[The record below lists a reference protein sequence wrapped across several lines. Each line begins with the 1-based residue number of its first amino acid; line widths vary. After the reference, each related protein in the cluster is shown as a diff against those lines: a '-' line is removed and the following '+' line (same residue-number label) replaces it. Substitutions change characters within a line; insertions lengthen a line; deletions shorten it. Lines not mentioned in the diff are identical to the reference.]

1 MQEDKDHGGHTFKKI
16 GNGKMLDHVKE
27 ILNTGTMVGLKG
39 ELSHEF
45 IRVKMLFTKIWG
57 VGKEKAELLYGC
69 GMRTIENIREVLSG
83 RKENARVL
91 EMFENSPRIK
101 IGLRLYEDLEKRI
114 PRAEV
119 R

>member
-1 MQEDKDHGGHTFKKI
+1 MQDDKEHGGHTFKKI

-57 VGKEKAELLYGC
+57 VGKEKAELLYV
-69 GMRTIENIREVLSG
+69 VL
-83 RKENARVL
+83 L
-91 EMFENSPRIK
+91 F
-101 IGLRLYEDLEKRI
+101 
-114 PRAEV
+114 
-119 R
+119 

>member
-1 MQEDKDHGGHTFKKI
+1 
-16 GNGKMLDHVKE
+16 
-27 ILNTGTMVGLKG
+27 
-39 ELSHEF
+39 
-45 IRVKMLFTKIWG
+45 
-57 VGKEKAELLYGC
+57 
-69 GMRTIENIREVLSG
+69 MRTIENIRNVLSG

-91 EMFENSPRIK
+91 EMFENNPRIR